1 MINAFL
7 FPHPKTRMAR
17 LLLGLDPYK
26 RYSSPKA
33 AKHSLSSMLHH
44 LKKEGL
50 VAIRGPNKKAVWS
63 ITKKGRRVLDTSRPP
78 RHQMIFDEL
87 PPEDGIARLVAFD
100 VPEKQRE
107 KRRWLRTTLIACGF
121 QPIQRSVFL
130 GWRALPED
138 AIKEISDMRMDD
150 YIHIVVIQKP
160 GTLRAHTKK

>member
-17 LLLGLDPYK
+17 LVLGLDPYK
-26 RYSSPKA
+26 RYASPKV
-33 AKHSLSSMLHH
+33 AKHSLSSMLYH
-44 LKKEGL
+44 LKKDGL
-50 VAIRGPNKKAVWS
+50 VVMRGPNKKAVWS
-63 ITKKGRRVLDTSRPP
+63 ITKKGRHILKESQPSRPKAT
-78 RHQMIFDEL
+78 FDEL

-107 KRRWLRTTLIACGF
+107 KRQWLRATLIACGF
-121 QPIQRSVFL
+121 ESIQRSVFL

-138 AIKEISDMRMDD
+138 AIKEIGDMDMDD

-160 GTLRAHTKK
+160 GTLRTRKR